1 MSTFSSDFGRS
12 LTIAPEK
19 VVREGADGEI
29 GDLMAAAAAS
39 GKDTA
44 VRGAGRSC
52 NTQTLASGTVLDNFR
67 EDAEPRFRGSETL
80 GEHPGEHLVE
90 VPSGITWYALEKWLN
105 AHGRANPVLPSYLNL
120 TVGGTLSIGG
130 FGHGSLRS
138 GLQIDQVEEIELVDG
153 TGRSRTCSRREN
165 SELFRFALG
174 GLGQVGF
181 IRTALLRTVPYR
193 AVTPVSR
200 IPHTGISD
208 LAEFMKGV
216 AADPAVSGYF
226 GMYDRTSW
234 YSQIALA
241 AEAPEA
247 VEAAE
252 PGTVLPA
259 PDYTL
264 LLHQE
269 VDQHLVPVL
278 QDESRVNLWADYV
291 FDEAGFE
298 GITKTL
304 EELTR
309 ESPFADNLISL
320 YFLVIKRPEA
330 AVPFVFAP
338 SLDTPVQYGI
348 GVFTTI
354 EKSDSHA
361 VAETRRV
368 LRELLAAC
376 AQAKGRPY
384 LYGSHELDAELL
396 EGFYGA
402 DVLRRLEA
410 LREEHALTR
419 FNPRAFGGVRP

>member
-1 MSTFSSDFGRS
+1 MNSFTSDFGRS
-12 LTIAPEK
+12 LSITPEK
-19 VVREGADGEI
+19 VVREGTDGEI
-29 GDLMAAAAAS
+29 GDLMAGAAAS
-39 GKDTA
+39 GRDTA

-67 EDAEPRFRGSETL
+67 EDAEPRFTGT
-80 GEHPGEHLVE
+80 EHLVE
-90 VPSGITWYALEKWLN
+90 VPSGITWLALEKWLN
-105 AHGRANPVLPSYLNL
+105 GHGRANPVLPSFLNL

-138 GLQIDQVEEIELVDG
+138 GLQIDHVEEIELVDG

-181 IRTALLRTVPYR
+181 IRTAVLRTVPYR

-200 IPHTGISD
+200 IPHAGMSE
-208 LAEFMKGV
+208 LADFMRNV
-216 AADPAVSGYF
+216 ADDPAVSGYF

-234 YSQIALA
+234 YSQIAFA
-241 AEAPEA
+241 AEAAEA
-247 VEAAE
+247 VEAGE

-259 PDYTL
+259 PDYSL

-269 VDQHLVPVL
+269 VDQHLLPVL

-291 FDEAGFE
+291 FDAEGFE
-298 GITKTL
+298 GISKTL

-320 YFLVIKRPEA
+320 YFLVIERPEA
-330 AVPFVFAP
+330 ATPFVFAP

-368 LRELLAAC
+368 LRELLGAC
-376 AQAKGRPY
+376 ARAGGRPY

-396 EGFYGA
+396 EGFYGVDA
-402 DVLRRLEA
+402 LRRLES

>member
-1 MSTFSSDFGRS
+1 MSTFSSDFGRFIS
-12 LTIAPEK
+12 ITPEK
-19 VVREGADGEI
+19 VVREGEDGDI
-29 GDLMAAAAAS
+29 GALMAEAANS
-39 GKDTA
+39 GQDTA
-44 VRGAGRSC
+44 VRGVGRSC
-52 NTQTLASGTVLDNFR
+52 NTQTLTSGTVLDNYR
-67 EDAEPRFRGSETL
+67 DNATPRFT
-80 GEHPGEHLVE
+80 GEEHRVE
-90 VPSGITWYALEKWLN
+90 VPSGTTWFALEKWLN
-105 AHGRANPVLPSYLNL
+105 EHGRANPVLPSYLNL

-130 FGHGSLRS
+130 FGHGSLRW
-138 GLQIDQVEEIELVDG
+138 GLQIDQVDEIELIDG
-153 TGRSRTCSRREN
+153 TGRSLKCSRQEN
-165 SELFRFALG
+165 DELFRFALG

-181 IRTALLRTVPYR
+181 IRTAVLRTVPYR

-226 GMYDRTSW
+226 GMYDRASW

-241 AEAPEA
+241 AEPAQA

-259 PDYTL
+259 PDYSL

-269 VDQHLVPVL
+269 VDQHLLPVL

-304 EELTR
+304 EELTG

-320 YFLVIKRPEA
+320 YFLVIKRPEEA
-330 AVPFVFAP
+330 TPFVFAP
-338 SLDTPVQYGI
+338 SLDTPVQYGV

-368 LRELLAAC
+368 LRRLLAAC
-376 AQAKGRPY
+376 AEAKGRPY
-384 LYGSHELDAELL
+384 LYGYHELDAELL

-402 DVLRRLEA
+402 PALRRLES

>member
-1 MSTFSSDFGRS
+1 MSTFDSDFGRS
-12 LTIAPEK
+12 LSITPER
-19 VVREGADGEI
+19 VLREGEDGDI
-29 GDLMAAAAAS
+29 GALMARAAES
-39 GKDTA
+39 GRDTA

-52 NTQTLASGTVLDNFR
+52 NTQTLAPGTVLDNFR
-67 EDAEPRFRGSETL
+67 EDAVPRFT
-80 GEHPGEHLVE
+80 GEEHRVE
-90 VPSGITWYALEKWLN
+90 VPSGMTWYALEKWLN
-105 AHGRANPVLPSYLNL
+105 GHGRANAVLPSYLNL

-153 TGRSRTCSRREN
+153 TGRSLTCSPREN

-181 IRTALLRTVPYR
+181 IKTAVLRTVPYR

-200 IPHTGISD
+200 IPHAGISD
-208 LAEFMKGV
+208 LAEFMKDV

-226 GMYDRTSW
+226 GMYDRVSW
-234 YSQIALA
+234 YSQISLA
-241 AEAPEA
+241 AEPAEA
-247 VEAAE
+247 VAAAE

-259 PDYTL
+259 PDYSL

-269 VDQHLVPVL
+269 VDQHLLPVL
-278 QDESRVNLWADYV
+278 QDASRVNLWADYV

-320 YFLVIKRPEA
+320 HFLVVKRPEGA
-330 AVPFVFAP
+330 TPFVFAP
-338 SLDTPVQYGI
+338 ALDTQVHYGV

-354 EKSDSHA
+354 EASDSHA

-368 LRELLAAC
+368 LCLLLAAC
-376 AQAKGRPY
+376 AEAKGRPY

-402 DVLRRLEA
+402 GPLRRLEA

-419 FNPRAFGGVRP
+419 FNTRAFGGVRP

>member
-1 MSTFSSDFGRS
+1 MSTFSTDFGRS
-12 LTIAPEK
+12 LSISPEK

-29 GDLMAAAAAS
+29 GDLMAAAATS

-52 NTQTLASGTVLDNFR
+52 NTQTLASGTVLDNFH
-67 EDAEPRFRGSETL
+67 EDAEPRFTG
-80 GEHPGEHLVE
+80 GEHRVE
-90 VPSGITWYALEKWLN
+90 VPSGMTWYALEKWLN
-105 AHGRANPVLPSYLNL
+105 GHGRANPVLPSYLNL

-138 GLQIDQVEEIELVDG
+138 GLQIDQVEEIDLVDG
-153 TGRSRTCSRREN
+153 TGRSRTCSRTEN

-181 IRTALLRTVPYR
+181 IRTAVLRTVPYR

-200 IPHTGISD
+200 IPHTGISE

-216 AADPAVSGYF
+216 AGDPAVSGYF
-226 GMYDRTSW
+226 GMYDRASW
-234 YSQIALA
+234 FSQVSFA
-241 AEAPEA
+241 AEAAEIA
-247 VEAAE
+247 ESRE

-259 PDYTL
+259 PDYSL

-269 VDQHLVPVL
+269 VDQHLLPVL

-330 AVPFVFAP
+330 ATPFVFAP
-338 SLDTPVQYGI
+338 ALGTPVQYGI

-361 VAETRRV
+361 VAETGRV

-402 DVLRRLEA
+402 DALRRLES

-419 FNPRAFGGVRP
+419 FNTRAFGGVRP